1 MKSKSFWTT
10 LIIFIMLF
18 FTALAMNGHSE
29 PKKPIAELNYNQDAQ
44 NITLTITKF
53 EREKGKLHLEL
64 DMKNNSEYPLITTG
78 TLSLIDNDKIL
89 SLPLELNIG
98 NKTIEKN
105 ETKSLYYE
113 WNNDKKPS
121 VFDSIIIDVNGQKFK
136 TDLLIEDDE

>member
-1 MKSKSFWTT
+1 
-10 LIIFIMLF
+10 
-18 FTALAMNGHSE
+18 MNGHSE
-29 PKKPIAELNYNQDAQ
+29 PKEPIAELNYNQGDQ

-53 EREKGKLHLEL
+53 ERDKGKLRLEI

-78 TLSLIDNDKIL
+78 ILSLIDNDKIF

-98 NKTIEKN
+98 NKTIEKD

-121 VFDSIIIDVNGQKFK
+121 AFDSIIVNVNGQKFK
-136 TDLLIEDDE
+136 TDLLIEDDK